1 MSPGGNGPILIN
13 KGVFW
18 NVWTQNQSFL
28 LSLSIR
34 WVNGNEGEAREIM
47 SGAMMRALD
56 HLGSK
61 DVYIRNPKAWLA
73 RILRNH
79 CIDTLRVKARN
90 PDFAV
95 DLEFLIHSKDHLLHK
110 REHSPERHLVEN
122 EDYERVKA
130 AVEALPDRLRSVMI
144 LRAYQDMPYKEI
156 AMHLEITPATARK
169 RIQEARSMVR
179 DLLSPTPTTGQNR
192 SRKADP
198 NLNSP
203 RSERKAAEEELVR
216 DIAPDYRMEP
226 MAFPVRTDLDRH
238 LSLELPIAT
247 SQRPIRIQQKLDAAN
262 KYIGKHPGGWTKRRE
277 RASLLAV
284 QGKIHNAIEGLNQV
298 LERQP
303 QQVDTLLMAALWLQW
318 ADLIPEAIKTLEKGL
333 PIVHKG
339 AWRHIFE
346 GRIKSLQGNHIEAT
360 KSFEQACLKAPRPAC
375 QLLLAESLMA
385 RKNWSKAAYHLKKN
399 QSREGRLLFQA
410 CLARLNRF
418 NERAKVI
425 LKMKEN
431 FPEDPYV
438 MALNLEIRL
447 NQRAVQ
453 GEAGAKTRL
462 LLNSLRH
469 QQPDSSLYLA
479 CRIGFEVARGRR
491 QKALEILGEHFSSSH
506 LTLQHL
512 ILGKI
517 WFEKL
522 GATDHAN
529 RVRTLLKELYP
540 DQSPWREI
548 LYFLPWN
555 Y

>member
-1 MSPGGNGPILIN
+1 MLRGSSNTITPGESGPTLIN
-13 KGVFW
+13 KGEFW

-34 WVNGNEGEAREIM
+34 WVNGNEAEAREIM

-79 CIDTLRVKARN
+79 CIDTLRFKARN

-95 DLEFLIHSKDHLLHK
+95 DLEFLIHTRDQQFHN

-179 DLLSPTPTTGQNR
+179 DLLSPNPRTGHSRN
-192 SRKADP
+192 RKADP
-198 NLNSP
+198 TLNSP
-203 RSERKAAEEELVR
+203 RSERKAAEDELVR
-216 DIAPDYRMEP
+216 DIAPTYRMEP
-226 MAFPVRTDLDRH
+226 MAYPVRTDLDRH

-247 SQRPIRIQQKLDAAN
+247 FQRPIRIQQKLDAAN

-284 QGKIHNAIEGLNQV
+284 QGKIYQAIEELNQV

-303 QQVDTLLMAALWLQW
+303 QQVDTLLTMAQW
-318 ADLIPEAIKTLEKGL
+318 MQWSDLIPEAITVLEKGL
-333 PIVHKG
+333 PLVPKG
-339 AWRHIFE
+339 AWQHIFE
-346 GRIKSLQGNHIEAT
+346 GRIKTLKGDHQAAT
-360 KSFEQACLKAPRPAC
+360 QSYEQACLKAPRPAC

-385 RKNWSKAAYHLKKN
+385 STQWAKAAFHLKKN
-399 QSREGRLLFQA
+399 HSREGRMLYQA
-410 CLARLNRF
+410 CLARLKRF

-425 LKMKEN
+425 LQMKDA
-431 FPEDPYV
+431 FPEDPFV
-438 MALNLEIRL
+438 TALNLEIRL
-447 NQRAVQ
+447 DQRAIH
-453 GEAGAKTRL
+453 GEAGAKT
-462 LLNSLRH
+462 ST
-469 QQPDSSLYLA
+469 
-479 CRIGFEVARGRR
+479 C
-491 QKALEILGEHFSSSH
+491 
-506 LTLQHL
+506 
-512 ILGKI
+512 
-517 WFEKL
+517 
-522 GATDHAN
+522 
-529 RVRTLLKELYP
+529 
-540 DQSPWREI
+540 
-548 LYFLPWN
+548 
-555 Y
+555 